1 MSFEPAAETQP
12 LYVANPRASYLAHQ
26 LEIDA
31 AIARV
36 LHSVSYIL
44 GPEVSAFE
52 QEFAA
57 YLQAPH
63 CVGVASGTD
72 ALELALRALSIGSG
86 DMVFT
91 VSHTSGA
98 TVTAI
103 EAVGALPVLI
113 DVDPITYTM
122 DVEDLAD
129 AVKLWRSKA
138 GAEGKRAKAIL
149 PVHLYGH
156 PAPMPQI
163 LQIAKEHD
171 LRVIEDCA
179 QAHGA
184 ELNGQMVGT
193 FGDVA
198 AFSFYPTK
206 NLGAIGDGGAV
217 VTADAQLNERLRR
230 LRQYGWQQPNQSIEP
245 GINSRLD
252 ELQAA
257 ILRVKLCYL
266 DDDNTRRREIAA
278 HYAKEFAEL
287 PVTLPTSLAGAQ
299 HVYHQFVIRSARR
312 DELKSHLALHGVLAG
327 IHYPLAVH
335 QQPAYAGRFPCGP
348 KQLVT
353 TETICREILS
363 LPVYPQLLSAQI
375 QRIAQAVNSFSR
387 Q

>member
-1 MSFEPAAETQP
+1 MSFDAAGETP
-12 LYVANPRASYLAHQ
+12 SLYAANPHASYLAYQ
-26 LEIDA
+26 SEIDA
-31 AIARV
+31 AVARV
-36 LHSVSYIL
+36 LHSSAYIL
-44 GPEVSAFE
+44 GPEVNAFE
-52 QEFAA
+52 QELAD
-57 YLQAPH
+57 YLQAAH

-72 ALELALRALSIGSG
+72 ALELALRALAIGVG
-86 DMVFT
+86 DIVFT

-98 TVTAI
+98 TVAAI

-122 DVEDLAD
+122 DVEDLAA
-129 AVKLWRSKA
+129 AVTFWRGKA
-138 GAEGKRAKAIL
+138 GAEGKRPKAIL

-163 LQIAKEHD
+163 LQLSKEHD
-171 LRVIEDCA
+171 LKVVEDCA

-184 ELNGQMVGT
+184 KLNGQMVGT

-217 VTADAQLNERLRR
+217 VTADACLHERLRR
-230 LRQYGWQQPNQSIEP
+230 LRQYGWEQANYSLER

-257 ILRVKLCYL
+257 ILRVKLRYL
-266 DDDNTRRREIAA
+266 DDDNARRREIAA
-278 HYAKEFAEL
+278 HFNQAFAGLSAVL
-287 PVTLPTSLAGAQ
+287 PSSLAGAQ
-299 HVYHQFVIRSARR
+299 HVYHQYVIRSGQR
-312 DELKSHLALHGVLAG
+312 DALKSHLALHGVQAG
-327 IHYPLAVH
+327 IHYPWAVH
-335 QQPAYAGRFPCGP
+335 QQPAYVGRFPCGP
-348 KQLVT
+348 KQLAA

-363 LPVYPQLLSAQI
+363 LPVYPQLLPVQI

-387 Q
+387 

>member
-1 MSFEPAAETQP
+1 MSFDVSDETQP

-26 LEIDA
+26 VEIDA
-31 AIARV
+31 AIDRV
-36 LHSVSYIL
+36 LHSASYIL

-57 YLQAPH
+57 YLQAPY

-72 ALELALRALSIGSG
+72 ALELALHALSIGAG
-86 DMVFT
+86 DVVFT

-98 TVTAI
+98 TITAI
-103 EAVGALPVLI
+103 EAAGALPVLI
-113 DVDPITYTM
+113 DVEPVTYTM
-122 DVEDLAD
+122 DVEDLAE
-129 AVKLWRSKA
+129 AVKLWRGKA

-156 PAPMPQI
+156 PAQMPQI
-163 LQIAKEHD
+163 LQIAKEYD

-184 ELNGQMVGT
+184 KLNGQMVGT
-193 FGDVA
+193 FGDIA

-217 VTADAQLNERLRR
+217 VSADAQLNVRLRR
-230 LRQYGWQQPNQSIEP
+230 LRQYGWQQPNQSVEP

-257 ILRVKLCYL
+257 VLRVKLGYL
-266 DDDNTRRREIAA
+266 DDDNARRRSI
-278 HYAKEFAEL
+278 AEL
-287 PVTLPTSLAGAQ
+287 FHKAFATSSMTLPASLEGAH
-299 HVYHQFVIRSARR
+299 HVYHQYVIRSARR
-312 DELKSHLALHGVLAG
+312 DELKSHSALHGVLAG
-327 IHYPLAVH
+327 IHYPWAVH
-335 QQPAYAGRFPCGP
+335 QQPAYAGRFPSGP

-363 LPVYPQLLSAQI
+363 LPVYPQLLPAQI